1 MPVREH
7 FTGEGRCCLSY
18 WCWICY
24 RFGCCAVCD
33 CEACGEERLSV
44 EPGQAVLVS
53 KSEGSWAHG
62 RKMPDG
68 GLNGAGITDTSDVPF
83 GWLPRRVL
91 ASSEAVPYEIPF
103 QKELQGHWEAA
114 DGRVI
119 VVKGLVARTTA
130 SNMPFVL
137 RHEAGAVRLL
147 GISLEACDGK
157 TAQWCGG
164 EVWTKQE
171 KPVPAAR
178 KGGHWPVEDG
188 VDDVLDDELP
198 ALQAVGPDSKKDD

>member
-1 MPVREH
+1 MIFVEET
-7 FTGEGRCCLSY
+7 FAKLL
-18 WCWICY
+18 
-24 RFGCCAVCD
+24 CAPRPGMRRLGLKGPFPIKS
-33 CEACGEERLSV
+33 CGHDI
-44 EPGQAVLVS
+44 GQ
-53 KSEGSWAHG
+53 
-62 RKMPDG
+62 
-68 GLNGAGITDTSDVPF
+68 SDVV
-83 GWLPRRVL
+83 GILK
-91 ASSEAVPYEIPF
+91 AVDSREIVAV
-103 QKELQGHWEAA
+103 ELTAFTLA
-114 DGRVI
+114 DGVLLGHSPRNRSAKRLRSCEWQLMRHY